1 MPRGKKRRPRP
12 PYRGTATMAQIGYLK
27 GLVGQY
33 GQQLPIDWYNLSRED
48 ASRWIDWIKSRLRRG
63 RVGGPTPALRG

>member
-1 MPRGKKRRPRP
+1 
-12 PYRGTATMAQIGYLK
+12 MAQIGYLK

-63 RVGGPTPALRG
+63 RVGGPTPALRS